1 MGKKFGLQN
10 KERQMVYENTAKWVG
25 TLTLNDE
32 TQVLAGLVLALA
44 EDYDKTR
51 NTSTA
56 GELRKAINELRRL
69 TMAVEVHDPLE
80 QLLTR

>member
-1 MGKKFGLQN
+1 
-10 KERQMVYENTAKWVG
+10 MVYESTAKWVA
-25 TLTLNDE
+25 TISLNDE
-32 TQVLAGLVLALA
+32 STVIADLVLALA

-56 GELRKAINELRRL
+56 GELRKAINELKRI
-69 TMAVEVHDPLE
+69 TAVVESHDPLE

>member
-1 MGKKFGLQN
+1 
-10 KERQMVYENTAKWVG
+10 MVYENTAKWVG